1 MTPCRTE
8 KVGFRKKKTI
18 KNRITKKTTRQ
29 EEPPEKSKKNK
40 KKNLH
45 FPQFLFFF
53 CFFVLFSCFFLDIF
67 FLDFGFL
74 VCFFFVCSGFAVFYY
89 VFVKPYILCVAGLI
103 NLEYGTIMVSCAS
116 QYPYV
121 GYL

>member
-1 MTPCRTE
+1 LIL
-8 KVGFRKKKTI
+8 VKKKKQSKTESPKKQLDRKSHQ
-18 KNRITKKTTRQ
+18 KNQKKQ
-29 EEPPEKSKKNK
+29 EKKPA
-40 KKNLH
+40 
-45 FPQFLFFF
+45 FSAVFVFFV
-53 CFFVLFSCFFLDIF
+53 FFVLFSCFFLDIF